1 MRKSRMSLFKSTSML
16 ISILGIFMI
25 ITTLGVVA
33 YIGICIVSDGISSN
47 IEHGG
52 QYDKLSSLKANYTT
66 LKNLLDDKKERA
78 YTSTDG
84 SLNINYLNAV
94 SAVNVANSSIDN
106 ADSAIYANKP
116 ASEIDDQIKNAEDK
130 INIAYNFVNKL

>member
-1 MRKSRMSLFKSTSML
+1 
-16 ISILGIFMI
+16 MI

-33 YIGICIVSDGISSN
+33 YIGIYIVSDGISSN

-84 SLNINYLNAV
+84 SLDINYLNAV
-94 SAVNVANSSIDN
+94 SAVNVASSSIDN
-106 ADSAIYANKP
+106 VDSAIYANKP

-130 INIAYNFVNKL
+130 INIAYKFVNKL